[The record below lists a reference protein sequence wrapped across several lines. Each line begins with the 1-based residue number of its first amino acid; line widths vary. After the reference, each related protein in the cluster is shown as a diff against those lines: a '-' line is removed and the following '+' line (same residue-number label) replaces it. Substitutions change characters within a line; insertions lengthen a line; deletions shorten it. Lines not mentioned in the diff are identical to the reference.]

1 MQSNSRKSDLQK
13 KRKEI
18 YREVVGA
25 FEQKYGWLG
34 RQAAREMLMS
44 VASWNL
50 EKYSDPDLRY
60 RTHLMLAWE
69 RGWIKSSLLT
79 KMASILGD
87 DLCSIMG
94 KVTDASLRGSVSSGH
109 FTPPKPLKTPF
120 VISTEFGQTNFEDE
134 ILNVFHTMLEEG
146 YTNISMNKLGNLT
159 NSQRKDIEKRY
170 DNQIQFGEEN
180 EYNLKT
186 DFVFWGATYDPA
198 QLEDDALRSRFNV
211 VTPIKPLDGGLVEA
225 ADKSHF
231 QLDQG
236 VIRDLREEVKR
247 EKEMETGFT
256 PPSSIYKEYNPNFR
270 ESRDL
275 QSYMA
280 CRNWWG
286 LDVNPEIMADYI
298 EHLQKSRR
306 RANMTQEEFVMD
318 LIFDNPMTYE
328 EIMQRTGYK
337 KIDVYKI
344 LERINAKKIPDGDV
358 YRYVVYSGDKIQD
371 GDEEDEDDF
380 LDSMMK

>member
-1 MQSNSRKSDLQK
+1 MQDNSRKTDLQK

-18 YREVVGA
+18 YRGVAGA

-44 VASWNL
+44 VASWNI

-60 RTHLMLAWE
+60 RTHIMLAWE
-69 RGWIKSSLLT
+69 RGWIKSSLMT
-79 KMASILGD
+79 KMAKILGD
-87 DLCSIMG
+87 DLCSVMG
-94 KVTDASLRGSVSSGH
+94 KVTDASLRGSVSSGR

-134 ILNVFHTMLEEG
+134 LLNMFHTMLEEG
-146 YTNISMNKLGNLT
+146 YTNISMNKIANLT
-159 NSQRKDIEKRY
+159 DGQRKNIEKKY
-170 DNQIQFGEEN
+170 NNEIQFGDEN
-180 EYNLKT
+180 EFNLNT

-198 QLEDDALRSRFNV
+198 QLDDDALRSRFNV
-211 VTPIKPLDGGLVEA
+211 VTPMKPLDGGLVEA
-225 ADKSHF
+225 ADKSVF
-231 QLDQG
+231 NVNSQT
-236 VIRDLREEVKR
+236 VRNLREEVKR
-247 EKEMETGFT
+247 GEPVGTDFT
-256 PPSSIYKEYNPNFR
+256 PPSSIYSEYNPNFR

-306 RANMTQEEFVMD
+306 RANMNSDEFILD
-318 LIFDNPMTYE
+318 IIFDNPLSYD
-328 EIMQRTGYK
+328 EIMDRTGYT
-337 KIDVYKI
+337 KIKVYKI
-344 LERINAKKIPDGDV
+344 LNRIGAKKIPDEDH
-358 YRYVVYSGDKIQD
+358 YEYVVYSGDKIERD
-371 GDEEDEDDF
+371 DKNDEEEF
-380 LDSMMK
+380 LDSLT